1 METVKEKSKQIT
13 AANFQAERR
22 FAETQFGRIAY
33 VERGHGPV
41 AIFFHGYSL
50 NGFQWRGALALLSNE
65 RRCIA
70 LDFMGMGY
78 SEVRAEQ
85 DLSPQS
91 QVEMVIAFL
100 DALAIGTVDIVAN
113 NSGGTVAQL
122 FAVQHPKRVRTLLLT
137 NCDVHE
143 NSPPKGFL
151 PFIENAKAG
160 HAADDWL
167 VPQVSNKSIAR
178 SIKGCGLFYTNAE
191 NFTDECVEYY
201 YSPLVSTALRKK
213 QFNDYAAAFL
223 PNPLLAIEPALKQ
236 STIPT
241 RMVWGANDP
250 LFPVIWA
257 EWLDRTL
264 PRSRGVRVV
273 EGANLFFPEEMPELI
288 AEEAR
293 RLWSDTSA
301 EQN

>member
-1 METVKEKSKQIT
+1 MEIVKERSRQIT
-13 AANFQAERR
+13 AADFHAERQ

-41 AIFFHGYSL
+41 ALFLHGYSL
-50 NGFQWRGALALLSNE
+50 NGFQWRGALALLSNR
-65 RRCIA
+65 RRCIV

-78 SEVRAEQ
+78 SEVSAEQ
-85 DLSPQS
+85 DLSPRS
-91 QVEMVIAFL
+91 QVEMVVAFL
-100 DALAIGTVDIVAN
+100 DALAIDTVDITAN
-113 NSGGTVAQL
+113 DSGGTVAQL

-160 HAADDWL
+160 RAADEWL
-167 VPQVSNKSIAR
+167 VPQVRDKSVAR
-178 SIKGCGLFYTNAE
+178 SVKGCGQFYTNPE
-191 NFTDECVEYY
+191 NFTDESVEYY
-201 YSPLVSTALRKK
+201 YSPLVSTPLRKK

-223 PNPLLAIEPALKQ
+223 PNPLLAIEPALRQ

-264 PRSRGVRVV
+264 PHSRGVRLV

-288 AEEAR
+288 AEEACG
-293 RLWSDTSA
+293 LWLATS
-301 EQN
+301 QKS

>member
-1 METVKEKSKQIT
+1 MEIVKERLEQIT
-13 AANFQAERR
+13 AADFHAQRR

-33 VERGHGPV
+33 VERGHGS
-41 AIFFHGYSL
+41 AALFLHGYSL
-50 NGFQWRGALALLSNE
+50 NGFQWRGALALLSNQ

-78 SEVRAEQ
+78 SEVSAEQ
-85 DLSPQS
+85 DLSPRS
-91 QVEMVIAFL
+91 QVEMVVAFL
-100 DALAIGTVDIVAN
+100 DSLAIDTVDITAN
-113 NSGGTVAQL
+113 DSGGTVAQL
-122 FAVQHPKRVRTLLLT
+122 FAVQHPKRVRSLLLT

-160 HAADDWL
+160 RAAEEWL
-167 VPQVSNKSIAR
+167 VPQVRDKSVAR
-178 SIKGCGLFYTNAE
+178 SVKGCGQFYTNPE
-191 NFTDECVEYY
+191 NFTDESVEYY
-201 YSPLVSTALRKK
+201 YSPLVSTPLRKK

-223 PNPLLAIEPALKQ
+223 PNPLLAIEPALRQ

-241 RMVWGANDP
+241 RIVWGANDP
-250 LFPVIWA
+250 LFPVTWA

-264 PRSRGVRVV
+264 PRSRGVRLV

-288 AEEAR
+288 AEEACG
-293 RLWSDTSA
+293 LWLATS
-301 EQN
+301 QKN